1 MAKGLIRSAFIGK
14 NIFTQYINKGDGSKQ
29 KNTAENISHNFPI
42 QHKTTR
48 HALSHCTLKS
58 TLV

>member
-29 KNTAENISHNFPI
+29 KTLQKIFH
-42 QHKTTR
+42 TTFQYSIR
-48 HALSHCTLKS
+48 LQDML
-58 TLV
+58 